1 MFLHIG
7 RTTCSARLLQALNY
21 EAGRFF
27 EVYHSSRESF
37 TFLKH
42 FYVGEICAE
51 DRHLVIPLPPPPG
64 SSSEDDEGED
74 EDEDDDEDI
83 KKRNAVAMSQA
94 KAHVSAG
101 SAVSVPAS
109 AEFLAALRECTAPF
123 RQAYVPD
130 VFKSF

>member
-1 MFLHIG
+1 M
-7 RTTCSARLLQALNY
+7 LQALNY

-64 SSSEDDEGED
+64 PSSEEEEDDF
-74 EDEDDDEDI
+74 EDDDDNEAQ
-83 KKRNAVAMSQA
+83 KERNAVAMSQA
-94 KAHVSAG
+94 KAHVAAG

-109 AEFLAALRECTAPF
+109 AEFLVALRECTAPF

-130 VFKSF
+130 VYASF

>member
-1 MFLHIG
+1 M
-7 RTTCSARLLQALNY
+7 QALNY

-64 SSSEDDEGED
+64 SSSDDEEDDAED
-74 EDEDDDEDI
+74 EAETA
-83 KKRNAVAMSQA
+83 RNANAMSQV
-94 KAHVSAG
+94 KAHAAAG

-109 AEFLAALRECTAPF
+109 TEFLAALRECTAPF

-130 VFKSF
+130 VYKSF